1 MSANSRIQWLHRK
14 ICDMSYPNAK
24 RLAERFG
31 ISHRQAQRD
40 VDFLRDKLSAPIE
53 YNYEKKGFYYSSE
66 YTLPIEATTI
76 NDENYTGVIAA
87 ASDETINTPRAESTV
102 IQLQIPYSA
111 EIRISDKLSVI
122 ELQPF
127 IREKSGVDTYICDF
141 HSIEKF
147 MSIILSL
154 ESDITITKPAWLRR
168 RIVRAAERIIRNNKI
183 NDEN

>member
-1 MSANSRIQWLHRK
+1 MSVSSRIQWLHRK
-14 ICDMSYPNAK
+14 ISDMSYPNAK

-40 VDFLRDKLSAPIE
+40 VDFLRDKMSAPIE
-53 YNYEKKGFYYSSE
+53 YSYEKKGFFYSKE
-66 YTLPIEATTI
+66 YTLPIETTAT
-76 NDENYTGVIAA
+76 NDEDYIGIIAA
-87 ASDETINTPRAESTV
+87 ASDEAINMPRAESTV

-111 EIRISDKLSVI
+111 EIYITDKLSIV

-127 IREKSGVDTYICDF
+127 IREKSGSNTYICDF

-154 ESDITITKPAWLRR
+154 ESDIKINKPEWLRKR
-168 RIVRAAERIIRNNKI
+168 MVRAAERIIRNNKI
-183 NDEN
+183 EDEN